1 MHADLVLVNGEF
13 ITMNSSAPFA
23 QAVAV
28 RKDKIVAVGAALEV
42 QRWIGKETKV
52 MDLKRKA
59 VVPGLTDSHAHI
71 MWLGYQSSELDLR
84 HVSSIESIQRQ
95 LKKKAEMTEK
105 GKWIL
110 GRGWD
115 QDLLK
120 EKRYPTRWDLD
131 EVTFDNPVFI
141 VRVCGHV
148 GVANSKAL
156 EIAGIDK
163 KTAESLG
170 DYVDKD
176 PKTGEPTGLVKEKAV
191 DLISGV
197 PKPSSK
203 ELLKACRIALSEAAK
218 VGLTSVTC
226 ITGAPSEVYALQ
238 KLAGQGRLP
247 LRVYAMV
254 PIDCLRKFKDKQ
266 VDDRYLKV
274 KCVKIFADGSLGAR
288 TAALIE
294 PYADD
299 PSEKGI
305 LYYSLKQLSRLVE
318 EADSAGFQI
327 AVHVI
332 GDKAVEQ
339 TVRAFE
345 DALGKE
351 RVTKHRHRLE
361 HASVLDQGLIKRI
374 RVLGLLATI
383 QPHFVVSDFWVI
395 KRLGPERAR
404 WTYAFKSLI
413 DNHVPVAASSDAPV
427 EQLSPLL
434 GVWAAVTRERSP
446 EERLSVMEALRAYT
460 LGGAYFSFEEKVKGS
475 IEVGKYADL
484 TVLSHDPLKISPEKI
499 RDIKVEMTIVGG
511 KTVYSAEV

>member
-1 MHADLVLVNGEF
+1 MKANLVLVNGEF
-13 ITMNSSAPFA
+13 ITMDSSAPFA

-28 RKDKIVAVGAALEV
+28 RKDKIVAVGTASEIQGL
-42 QRWIGKETKV
+42 IGKETKTI
-52 MDLKRKA
+52 DLKRKT
-59 VVPGLTDSHAHI
+59 VVPGFTDSHAHV

-95 LKKKAEMTEK
+95 LREKAKATEK
-105 GKWIL
+105 GKWIF

-115 QDLLK
+115 QDFLK

-131 EVTFDNPVFI
+131 KVVPDNPVFI

-156 EIAGIDK
+156 KIAGIDQ

-170 DYVDKD
+170 DCVGRD
-176 PKTGEPTGLVKEKAV
+176 PGTGELTGLFKEKAV
-191 DLISGV
+191 DLIKGV
-197 PKPSSK
+197 PKPSRN
-203 ELLKACRIALSEAAK
+203 ELQKACKIALSEAAK
-218 VGLTSVTC
+218 FGLTTVTC
-226 ITGAPSEVYALQ
+226 ITDSPSEVYALE
-238 KLAGQGRLP
+238 KLAEQGRLP

-254 PIDCLRKFKDKQ
+254 PIDSLRKFKDRK
-266 VDDRYLKV
+266 VDDPYLKV
-274 KCVKIFADGSLGAR
+274 KCVKMFADGSLGAR
-288 TAALIE
+288 TAALAE
-294 PYADD
+294 PYADE
-299 PSEKGI
+299 PSETGM
-305 LYYSLKQLSRLVE
+305 LYYTPEQQRGLVE
-318 EADSAGFQI
+318 EADSSGFQI
-327 AVHVI
+327 ATHVI

-339 TVRAFE
+339 TVQAFE

-361 HASVLDQGLIKRI
+361 HASVLSPSLIKRI
-374 RVLGLLATI
+374 KSLGLLATI
-383 QPHFVVSDFWVI
+383 QPHFVVSDFWII

-404 WTYAFKSLI
+404 WTYAFRSLI
-413 DNHVPVAASSDAPV
+413 DNGVPVAASSDAPV

-460 LGGAYFSFEEKVKGS
+460 LGGAYFSFDEKIKGS

-484 TVLSHDPLKISPEKI
+484 TVLSHNPLRIRPDKIKN
-499 RDIKVEMTIVGG
+499 IKVEMTIVGG
-511 KTVYSAEV
+511 RVVYSARD

>member
-1 MHADLVLVNGEF
+1 MNANLVLINGEF
-13 ITMNSSAPFA
+13 ITMNPSAPFA

-28 RKDKIVAVGAALEV
+28 RKDKIVAVGTTSEV
-42 QRWIGKETKV
+42 QRWIGKGTKV
-52 MDLKRKA
+52 IDLKSKA
-59 VVPGLTDSHAHI
+59 VVPGFTDSHAHI

-95 LKKKAEMTEK
+95 LREKAKATEK
-105 GKWIL
+105 GKWIF

-131 EVTFDNPVFI
+131 KVASDNPVFI

-156 EIAGIDK
+156 ETAGIDEK
-163 KTAESLG
+163 IAKSLG
-170 DYVDKD
+170 DYIVRD
-176 PKTGEPTGLVKEKAV
+176 PKTGELAGLVKEKAV

-197 PKPSSK
+197 PKPSRK
-203 ELLKACRIALSEAAK
+203 ELQKACTIALSEAAK
-218 VGLTSVTC
+218 FGLTSVTC
-226 ITGAPSEVYALQ
+226 ITGAPGEVYALE
-238 KLAGQGRLP
+238 KLAERGRLP

-254 PIDCLRKFKDKQ
+254 PIDSLRKFKDRK
-266 VDDRYLKV
+266 VDDPYLKV

-288 TAALIE
+288 TAALIQ
-294 PYADD
+294 PYADE
-299 PSEKGI
+299 PSETGI
-305 LYYSLKQLSRLVE
+305 LYYTLNQLKKLVE
-318 EADSAGFQI
+318 EADSSGFQI

-345 DALGKE
+345 DAMGKE
-351 RVTKHRHRLE
+351 RVMKHRHRLE
-361 HASVLDQGLIKRI
+361 HASVLNPNLIKRI
-374 RVLGLLATI
+374 KSLGLLATI

-404 WTYAFKSLI
+404 WTYAFKSLV
-413 DNHVPVAASSDAPV
+413 DNGVPIAASSDAPV

-484 TVLSHDPLKISPEKI
+484 TILSHNPLRVKPDKIK
-499 RDIKVEMTIVGG
+499 DIKVEMTMVGG
-511 KTVYSAEV
+511 RVVYSARD